1 MRTKINDQL
10 AAIAELDSEMARLRN
25 RMVEEKFRLAD
36 TIARYPKALVD
47 WLYAHPQ
54 KAKEIGQWLITLK
67 D

>member
-1 MRTKINDQL
+1 MVTKIKDQL

-36 TIARYPKALVD
+36 TIARHPKALVD

-54 KAKEIGQWLITLK
+54 KAKEIGQWLVKL